1 MGKIHPFKR
10 WFFLIRDNV
19 IPRCRGNG
27 EMFLEVRDAS
37 VAVDKH
43 VVLNGGQRLEQLW
56 QDGDGITIGAVVV
69 VAVACD
75 EDSWFD
81 L

>member
-1 MGKIHPFKR
+1 
-10 WFFLIRDNV
+10 
-19 IPRCRGNG
+19 
-27 EMFLEVRDAS
+27 MFLEVRDAS